1 MRKHYN
7 RLGTFI
13 AFIAS
18 AVVFLLALQQIFS
31 MNSELIGSTDAWLLG
46 IFSLLSVIFSFV
58 MFFTKT
64 VSAMVINILCILVA
78 GVLAMFCGIYWI
90 LVGMIVSLIGCIIY
104 RANRP
109 N

>member
-18 AVVFLLALQQIFS
+18 ALGFLLALQQVFS
-31 MNSELIGSTDAWLLG
+31 MDSELMGPTDAWLLG
-46 IFSLLSVIFSFV
+46 IFSLSSVIFSFA

-64 VSAMVINILCILVA
+64 VSAMVVNILCILVA
-78 GVLAMFCGIYWI
+78 GFIAMICGIYWI
-90 LVGMIVSLIGCIIY
+90 LIAMIVSLIGCIIY
-104 RANRP
+104 RASRP